1 MLQFFSRWISANQLT
16 ALRVLLIPVI
26 MAMMVMGP
34 EQYWMLL
41 GAWTVFFFACMTD
54 YWDGLIARYQR
65 KTTKL
70 GILLDPI
77 ADKLLIASL
86 LILLVEMARSPALP
100 VILLIARE
108 IAVTGLRG
116 VAAAEGLVIAA
127 SSGGKTKTISQMIAV
142 GLLILHYEVL
152 WIPCHE
158 LGLVMLWVATV
169 ISFWSGIRYVL
180 DYYRTLPEP

>member
-1 MLQFFSRWISANQLT
+1 MLQFFSRWVSANQLT
-16 ALRVLLIPVI
+16 TLRVLLIPVI
-26 MAMMVMGP
+26 MAMMLIGP
-34 EQYWMLL
+34 EQYWVLV
-41 GAWTVFFFACMTD
+41 GAWAVFFFACMTD

-70 GILLDPI
+70 GVLLDPI
-77 ADKLLIASL
+77 ADKLLIAAL
-86 LILLVEMARSPALP
+86 LILLVEMGRAPALP
-100 VILLIARE
+100 VILLVARE
-108 IAVTGLRG
+108 MAVTGLRA

-127 SSGGKTKTISQMIAV
+127 SSGGKVKTISQMIAV

-158 LGLVMLWVATV
+158 VGLVTLWGATA
-169 ISFWSGIRYVL
+169 ISLWSGTRYVL

>member
-1 MLQFFSRWISANQLT
+1 MSQS
-16 ALRVLLIPVI
+16 V
-26 MAMMVMGP
+26 
-34 EQYWMLL
+34 
-41 GAWTVFFFACMTD
+41 
-54 YWDGLIARYQR
+54 
-65 KTTKL
+65 
-70 GILLDPI
+70 
-77 ADKLLIASL
+77 
-86 LILLVEMARSPALP
+86 LP

>member
-1 MLQFFSRWISANQLT
+1 MLQFFSRWVSANQLT

-26 MAMMVMGP
+26 MALMVNGA
-34 EQYWMLL
+34 EQRWMLL

-77 ADKLLIASL
+77 ADKVLIASL
-86 LILLVEMARSPALP
+86 LILLVEMDRTPALP

-108 IAVTGLRG
+108 LAVTGLRAA
-116 VAAAEGLVIAA
+116 AAAEGLVIEA
-127 SSGGKTKTISQMIAV
+127 STGGKVKTISQMVAV

-158 LGLVMLWVATV
+158 LGLVALWGTTA
-169 ISFWSGIRYVL
+169 ISLWSGTRYVL